1 MTSVGQECSI
11 NRSMSQK
18 ISIEIG
24 EKTIIQLPDLSTAG
38 YSWEIDGKFE
48 DIISVEKMPKEKN
61 AQSKAVGGQTEIS
74 YEITGLKKGKA
85 TLQFQQKR
93 NWESK
98 AKAEKEKQYEITVV

>member
-1 MTSVGQECSI
+1 MI
-11 NRSMSQK
+11 QK
-18 ISIEIG
+18 ISIETG

-61 AQSKAVGGQTEIS
+61 AQSKVAGGQTEIS

-93 NWESK
+93 SWENK
-98 AKAEKEKQYEITVV
+98 ANADKEKQYEITVE